1 MSKYYCE
8 YCTTEFHFYN
18 NGSYKYKDASCP
30 ACHTYPFRKIPDYE
44 TPEQYEKRTGK
55 KWPDNAPVYFRD
67 GCIGWRVSEYA
78 KWKEIIRKLAKEAG
92 HNDFTLKATVYP
104 CVCAQSPES
113 PPDDWKP
120 EEGV

>member
-8 YCTTEFHFYN
+8 YCTTEFYFYN

-30 ACHTYPFRKIPDYE
+30 VCHTYPFRQIPDYE
-44 TPEQYEKRTGK
+44 TPAQYEKRTGK
-55 KWPDNAPVYFRD
+55 KWNGVIWTKGKFDVAGWI
-67 GCIGWRVSEYA
+67 GCCVET
-78 KWKEIIRKLAKEAG
+78 LEATNILID
-92 HNDFTLKATVYP
+92 HLYVL
-104 CVCAQSPES
+104 CAQSPEP